1 MSRGE
6 TLEKISVICFELVER
21 GRAARHGVLHEAES
35 SANFNAV
42 FCMHH

>member
-6 TLEKISVICFELVER
+6 TLQKISGICFELEGGR
-21 GRAARHGVLHEAES
+21 GTARVLREAES
-35 SANFNAV
+35 SVNFNAV